1 MKYIIG
7 ILFVISSFVTN
18 AQIRSL
24 GSGLGGF
31 NQGVNRLDTI
41 SNDEINVKLSGKTK
55 YTDYKIISFKKD
67 TSIVDTTL
75 TIQKEYLFNFRRKD
89 NFELLAFH
97 NQGQTFNNLGYNFR
111 NISQFP
117 DIGFTAK
124 QFNYMQIEDIDYYRV
139 PTPTTVIMYR
149 TGQEQG
155 QVLDALFTFNLSKR
169 LNLSFAY
176 RGLRSLGQYRR
187 SLSSSGNFRSTLT
200 YSTPK
205 DQYRIRAQVTS
216 QDFVN
221 QENGGLTTQAL
232 ENFLTN
238 DPNFTNRGRLDVNL
252 DNAESNFEG
261 IRIYADHNFKLFS
274 SKKDSTNTK
283 NFTNLK
289 VGHILHYEGKEY
301 RFGQSSLDTDFLGD
315 ASKASGG
322 IDERVDYTLF
332 NNQGYLE
339 FNSKYILGKF
349 KVKANYT
356 TVNYGYDTI
365 HNGNVLINRSR
376 LKGDA
381 ISLGADWNG
390 RIKNFK
396 VNASANITPGS
407 GYLAGNHFSGEAM
420 YKKDSVFTVK
430 GSLLLTSK
438 APRFNTQLFQ
448 SVYNDY
454 NWDNNFTNVDTRNI
468 GFSFNSKWGNAS
480 LDFTNIEDYVYFD
493 SDNTPKQFG
502 ESITYLKVKA
512 SKEFKF
518 FKNFAFDNTLMYQ
531 NVSSGNAVFRV
542 PEFVTRNTLYYTG
555 EWFKG
560 KPILVQIGTTFNYF
574 SKYKANAFNPI
585 VNEFTVQNDTEI
597 GFPSVDV
604 FFNARVKRTRIFFK
618 IDNITS
624 SFLSNRNYFS
634 APNYP
639 YRDMSIR
646 FGLVWNWFI

>member
-1 MKYIIG
+1 MK
-7 ILFVISSFVTN
+7 
-18 AQIRSL
+18 
-24 GSGLGGF
+24 
-31 NQGVNRLDTI
+31 
-41 SNDEINVKLSGKTK
+41 
-55 YTDYKIISFKKD
+55 
-67 TSIVDTTL
+67 
-75 TIQKEYLFNFRRKD
+75 
-89 NFELLAFH
+89 
-97 NQGQTFNNLGYNFR
+97 
-111 NISQFP
+111 
-117 DIGFTAK
+117 
-124 QFNYMQIEDIDYYRV
+124 IEDIDYYQV
-139 PTPTTVIMYR
+139 PTPTTIIMYR

-187 SLSSSGNFRSTLT
+187 SLSSSGNFRSTLSYRT
-200 YSTPK
+200 RK
-205 DQYRIRAQVTS
+205 DQYRIRAQVTT

-232 ENFLTN
+232 ENYISE
-238 DPNFTNRGRLDVNL
+238 DPNFSNRSRLDVNL
-252 DNAESNFEG
+252 NDAESNFEG
-261 IRIYADHNFKLFS
+261 IRIYADQNFKLFS

-289 VGHILHYEGKEY
+289 VGHILHYENKEY
-301 RFGQSSLDTDFLGD
+301 RFGQSSLTTDFLGE

-322 IDERVDYTLF
+322 IDERVDYKLI

-365 HNGNVLINRSR
+365 YNGNVLINRSK
-376 LKGDA
+376 LSGDA
-381 ISLGADWNG
+381 VTLGADWNG

-396 VNASANITPGS
+396 VNASANLTPGS
-407 GYLAGNHFSGEAM
+407 GFLAGNHFSGEAM
-420 YKKDSVFTVK
+420 YEKDSLFTVK
-430 GSLLLTSK
+430 GSLLLVSK

-448 SVYNDY
+448 STYNDY
-454 NWDNNFTNVDTRNI
+454 NWDNNFKNVDTRNI

-493 SDNTPKQFG
+493 SDNLPKQFD
-502 ESITYLKVKA
+502 ESITYLKVKVN
-512 SKEFKF
+512 KEFKF
-518 FKNFAFDNTLMYQ
+518 FRNFAFDNTLMYQ

-560 KPILVQIGTTFNYF
+560 KPIKVQIGGTFNF
-574 SKYKANAFNPI
+574 FTKYKANAFNPVI
-585 VNEFTVQNDTEI
+585 NEFTVQNDSEI
-597 GFPSVDV
+597 GFPSLDL

-618 IDNITS
+618 IDNIS
-624 SFLSNRNYFS
+624 SNFLPSRNFFS

>member
-7 ILFVISSFVTN
+7 ILFVISSFTIN

-24 GSGLGGF
+24 GSGLGGV
-31 NQGVNRLDTI
+31 NRGINRLDTI

-55 YTDYKIISFKKD
+55 FTDYKIISFKKD
-67 TSIVDTTL
+67 TSYVDTTL
-75 TIQKEYLFNFRRKD
+75 TIRKEYKFNFRRKD
-89 NFELLAFH
+89 NFELLPFQ
-97 NQGQTFNNLGYNFR
+97 NQGQTFNNLGYSFR
-111 NISQFP
+111 SISQYP
-117 DIGFTAK
+117 DIGFNAK
-124 QFNYMQIEDIDYYRV
+124 QFNYMKIEDIDYYQV
-139 PTPTTVIMYR
+139 PTPTTIIMYR

-187 SLSSSGNFRSTLT
+187 SLSSSGNFRSTLSYRT
-200 YSTPK
+200 RK
-205 DQYRIRAQVTS
+205 DQYRIRAQVTT

-232 ENFLTN
+232 ENYISE
-238 DPNFTNRGRLDVNL
+238 DPNFSNRSRLDVNL
-252 DNAESNFEG
+252 NDAESNFEG
-261 IRIYADHNFKLFS
+261 VRIYADQNFKLFS

-289 VGHILHYEGKEY
+289 VGHILHYENKEY
-301 RFGQSSLDTDFLGD
+301 RFGQSSLTTDFLGE

-322 IDERVDYTLF
+322 IDERVDYKLI

-365 HNGNVLINRSR
+365 YNGNILINRSR
-376 LKGDA
+376 LNGDA
-381 ISLGADWNG
+381 VTLGADWNG

-396 VNASANITPGS
+396 VNASANLTPGS

-420 YKKDSVFTVK
+420 YKKDSLFTVK
-430 GSLLLTSK
+430 GSLLLVSK

-448 SVYNDY
+448 STYNDY
-454 NWDNNFTNVDTRNI
+454 NWDNNFKNIDTRNI

-493 SDNTPKQFG
+493 SDNLPKQFD
-502 ESITYLKVKA
+502 ESITYLKVKVN
-512 SKEFKF
+512 KEFKF
-518 FKNFAFDNTLMYQ
+518 FRNFAFDNTLMYQ

-560 KPILVQIGTTFNYF
+560 KPIKVQIGGTFNF
-574 SKYKANAFNPI
+574 FTKYKANAFNPVI
-585 VNEFTVQNDTEI
+585 NEFTVQNDSEI
-597 GFPSVDV
+597 GFPSLDL

-618 IDNITS
+618 IDNIS
-624 SFLSNRNYFS
+624 SNFLPSRNFFS